1 MWTDTEEGRAFIAEV
16 SKNVVSQVAPEEL
29 DLFDDLVQEYFDDPT
44 PPDPEEAASDD
55 ALGFG
60 LGGAL
65 VAATP
70 AVAAMANVVLGF
82 LLTEVI
88 NIAKDQAG
96 GMAVEKLRAHFSTRG
111 ESGTGSPPLTTE
123 QLVKVKQLASDQAK
137 AFGMDDDEARKM
149 ADALVGSLALSS

>member
-1 MWTDTEEGRAFIAEV
+1 MWTDTEEGRAFIAEL
-16 SKNVVSQVAPEEL
+16 SKDVVSQVAPEEL

-65 VAATP
+65 FATTP

-88 NIAKDQAG
+88 NIARDQAG
-96 GMAVEKLRAHFSTRG
+96 GMAVEKLKVYFLSRRESSTD
-111 ESGTGSPPLTTE
+111 SPPLTTE
-123 QLVKVKQLASDQAK
+123 QLAKVKQLASDQAK
-137 AFGMDDDEARKM
+137 AFGMDDDEAKKM